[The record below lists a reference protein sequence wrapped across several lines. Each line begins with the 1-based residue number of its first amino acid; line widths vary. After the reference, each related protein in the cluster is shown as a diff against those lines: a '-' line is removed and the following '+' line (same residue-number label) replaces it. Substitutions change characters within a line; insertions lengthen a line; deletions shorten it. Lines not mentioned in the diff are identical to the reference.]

1 MSDSVRPHRWQP
13 TRLPH
18 PWDSPGKN
26 TGVGC
31 HLLYADLQG
40 LISPIFKNFSKV
52 GCISFWASCLRGYYF
67 RLGVPESLFD
77 GICIGL
83 AFLAFP
89 RVLSVGEES
98 ACNAGDTG
106 NASSIYELGRS
117 PREENGNPLEYF
129 CLKIPWR
136 EEPKRG
142 LKGSQRLRNNWETKH
157 THRQCCQPTLLAL
170 PFHRPRWGR
179 TLSPPLGFSW
189 ASFVGSA
196 HAPVGP

>member
-142 LKGSQRLRNNWETKH
+142 LKGSQRLRNN
-157 THRQCCQPTLLAL
+157 
-170 PFHRPRWGR
+170 
-179 TLSPPLGFSW
+179 
-189 ASFVGSA
+189 
-196 HAPVGP
+196 